1 MKLGGFLL
9 LLSGWGIVLAALAM
23 LHGTATSIFVLS
35 GVAVEI
41 LGLVFVART
50 HLPVRGDNG

>member
-9 LLSGWGIVLAALAM
+9 LLSGWGIVVAALAL
-23 LHGTATSIFVLS
+23 LHGTATSGFILA

-41 LGLVFVART
+41 LGLVLVARA
-50 HLPVRGDNG
+50 HLPTSKDNG